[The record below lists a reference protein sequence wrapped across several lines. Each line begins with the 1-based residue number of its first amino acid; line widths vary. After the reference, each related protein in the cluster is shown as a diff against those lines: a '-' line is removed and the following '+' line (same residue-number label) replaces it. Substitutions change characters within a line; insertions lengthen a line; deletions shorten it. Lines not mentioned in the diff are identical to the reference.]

1 MPRDSWTSAPIFI
14 LVSKCLSGTIH
25 PFVANAFRL
34 EIVWSGP
41 LQIVIALVLLYGTM
55 GPSIWAGVAVLVL
68 TIPLN
73 TFLAKKMRACQKIQM
88 GNKDARVKL
97 MVNLYDCYPFFTNH
111 TQILIPIGNNRMKS

>member
-1 MPRDSWTSAPIFI
+1 M
-14 LVSKCLSGTIH
+14 
-25 PFVANAFRL
+25 

-97 MVNLYDCYPFFTNH
+97 MVSPFDV
-111 TQILIPIGNNRMKS
+111 